1 MSYLV
6 IAQPLIDRVDKLT
19 FYDGEAVAENEVES
33 LDLNSVTFYE
43 NVSAMTTMNDRP
55 KMIILDFH

>member
-1 MSYLV
+1 MGYLV
-6 IAQPLIDRVDKLT
+6 IEQPLIDRADKLT
-19 FYDGEAVAENEVES
+19 FYEGEAVAENEAES
-33 LDLNSVTFYE
+33 LDLYSVTFYE